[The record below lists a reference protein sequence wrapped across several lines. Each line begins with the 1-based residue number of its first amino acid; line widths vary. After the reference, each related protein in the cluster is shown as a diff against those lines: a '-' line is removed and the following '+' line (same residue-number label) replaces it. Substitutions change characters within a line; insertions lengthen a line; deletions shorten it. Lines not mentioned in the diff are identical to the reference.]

1 MPSTISKSKV
11 QNSKLKDAEYEED
24 EFSFNLSG
32 YKRIFSANKKYL
44 PSKKV
49 SALIILAVLLLIGI
63 IKKDWFV
70 AALVNNSPITNFE
83 LQNRLNDQFRTQIL
97 NQMIE
102 EKIVLQE
109 AKRQGVF
116 VSDAEIQN
124 RIAALEAKFGGP
136 QVLDDLL
143 AQQGQTRKSI
153 RNQLKMPIA
162 VEKLYDKEA
171 TYSAEEVDEFIK
183 KNKKQLQSTDSASQT
198 LEATAIIKQQKLSQI
213 IKDKFE
219 QLKQQAKIQL
229 F

>member
-1 MPSTISKSKV
+1 MPSTISKHKV

-24 EFSFNLSG
+24 ESSFNLSE
-32 YKRIFSANKKYL
+32 YKKYL
-44 PSKKV
+44 PSKKITAV
-49 SALIILAVLLLIGI
+49 IILAVLLLMGV
-63 IKKDWFV
+63 IKKGWFV
-70 AALVNNSPITNFE
+70 AGLVNGSPITNFE
-83 LQNRLNDQFRTQIL
+83 LQQRLNEQFRTQVL
-97 NQMIE
+97 NQIID

-109 AKRQGVF
+109 AKKQGIF
-116 VSDAEIQN
+116 VSDAEVQA
-124 RIAALEAKFGGP
+124 RITQLEAKFGGP
-136 QVLDDLL
+136 QVLDNLL
-143 AQQGQTRKSI
+143 SQQGQTRKSI
-153 RNQLKMPIA
+153 KNQLKVPIA

-213 IKDKFE
+213 IKNKFE